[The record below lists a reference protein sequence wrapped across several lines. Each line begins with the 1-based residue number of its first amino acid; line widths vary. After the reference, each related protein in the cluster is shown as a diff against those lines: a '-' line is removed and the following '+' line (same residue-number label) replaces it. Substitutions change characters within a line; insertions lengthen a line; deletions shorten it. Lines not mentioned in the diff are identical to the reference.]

1 MRYLFESADKT
12 KKRKPEGMASGISA
26 KVLEIRK
33 ESIKNC
39 LGDLNTMPHRQHYLG
54 TVNGVM
60 YYDDSQAESV
70 NATWFTFENIV
81 NPVVW
86 IVGGSCH
93 SNYSD
98 LIGTARKS
106 VRAIVSLGKEQENI
120 EMTFKNVVKEIH
132 TASSIQEAVHIA
144 SSIAQ
149 NKDIVLFSPSCKDEE
164 MTFDK
169 RGALFIEEVN
179 KLSFNPQL
187 STFN

>member
-1 MRYLFESADKT
+1 MRYLFESAEKM

-39 LGDLNTMPHRQHYLG
+39 MGDLNTMPHRQHYLG
-54 TVNGVM
+54 TFDGVM

-81 NPVVW
+81 KPVVW

-98 LIGTARKS
+98 LISTAKKS
-106 VRAIVSLGKEQENI
+106 VKAIISLGEEQENI
-120 EMTFKNVVKEIH
+120 EMTFKGVVDEIH
-132 TASSIQEAVHIA
+132 TANSIPEAVRLASKIA
-144 SSIAQ
+144 KK
-149 NKDIVLFSPSCKDEE
+149 NDIVLFSPSCKDKE
-164 MTFDK
+164 MSFDM
-169 RGALFIEEVN
+169 RGAMYIQEVKN
-179 KLSFNPQL
+179 LSLNAQL
-187 STFN
+187 